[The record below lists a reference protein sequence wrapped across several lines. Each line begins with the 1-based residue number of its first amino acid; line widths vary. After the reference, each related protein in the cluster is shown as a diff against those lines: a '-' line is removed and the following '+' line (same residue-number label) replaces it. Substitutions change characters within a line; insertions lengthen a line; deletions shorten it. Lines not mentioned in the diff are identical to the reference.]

1 MCSLMRRCAAT
12 FTRFSLLAIAFATA
26 PLANADTLASWDLTL
41 GNGSTNNLWNRTSGS
56 DSIAFASL
64 SASDAGSISMTT
76 SQGFCSKQ
84 WNSTPTSWGEALSA
98 GNFYEILVTTAD
110 GFNVSLSELQYHY
123 YSSGT
128 GPQQMQWVCS
138 TNGSTYF
145 AIGNTFTPLSS
156 APTKATV
163 LSLNLEAL
171 PPQSTI
177 SICLTGWSV
186 SKPSSGTANFKTA
199 LTLTGTAVAAG
210 GGEGQ
215 GEDDGELSVST
226 AVGAISIYAGE
237 PKTISFTATGL
248 GDAAASTNL
257 YLVANDVESAVG
269 GFASVEN
276 GVITISPTKADVGEK
291 ILRLKVSINDGEANE
306 ASAFAD
312 IAISVAARS
321 PSVSADNASVTAYV
335 GSPMTMNFSFTDDVG
350 TLTTN
355 VVCNRAEVSNESWS
369 YTDGVLTYTPAAG
382 DVALSPVLFTVSI
395 TGTDNC
401 GDPVDESAMVTVMVE
416 EPLETL
422 VTWNLLSANAGTS
435 SYDVSNGVQ
444 IANSTLGIGPGCG
457 TNNANGTWQA
467 KSFSTTGQSFELA
480 KTEGEY
486 LEVTFTAAQNY
497 DISPKLLEYNLKRS
511 STGPSLAQWVWV
523 DGDNSLI
530 PLDGQ
535 INLGTATETN
545 ALAVSLSPIGEV
557 EKGGKV
563 TLRLYAWGAS
573 SSSGTFG
580 FNKSGMVLYGR
591 GKLDEDAYVMPAVEV
606 LSGAIGDCYVGETNI
621 VAFGFVGDSGP
632 RVTGVWT
639 NVSTEA
645 GVNITGYTNF
655 VGNTFVYV
663 PSEADAAL
671 GLVAFTITLGATD
684 REMGESTAIATF
696 SVSIWE
702 KPTFFETFDNANK
715 SGYAAGNVSNGDMGT
730 WYGTNCLVGSNASD
744 TIVAGKGIRFQK
756 NAGYLEMTTA
766 KNCGAGFVALSHG
779 FYGTPAETATATITL
794 KISQKSGRVWGDW
807 EDIGTIN
814 VGKDLTRRCFPGLE
828 YEGFVKLRIEYAST
842 ANFNIDD
849 VAIGDYGDPVEDPQ
863 EDATILPI
871 VNSSSLSQNF
881 NGIGNTATATLPN
894 GWRMVATNALDCHDL
909 KWDDGQSTTTKRGGF
924 GMSNSASSGFYN
936 FTNGNENAAGFLSS
950 GSSFKSCA
958 LMVHLKNTGPDAIG
972 LLDVSYNVEQWR
984 RGYGKRI
991 ALYIS
996 RDGETWTQAGA
1007 RFVTTTE
1014 TNYAE
1019 GSETEVVYTGYAAGE
1034 MPAAISVSGRIRLP
1048 SEEKLAAGESLW
1060 LAWHYTRLEGNTSDE
1075 GGKAQALAIDDVEI
1089 AAGDIKMTTFVVQ

>member
-1 MCSLMRRCAAT
+1 
-12 FTRFSLLAIAFATA
+12 
-26 PLANADTLASWDLTL
+26 
-41 GNGSTNNLWNRTSGS
+41 
-56 DSIAFASL
+56 
-64 SASDAGSISMTT
+64 MTT

-156 APTKATV
+156 TPTKAMV

-215 GEDDGELSVST
+215 GEDDGDLSVST
-226 AVGAISIYAGE
+226 AVDAISVYAGE
-237 PKTISFTATGL
+237 PKTISFTATGF

-306 ASAFAD
+306 ASTFAD
-312 IAISVAARS
+312 IAISVAVRS
-321 PSVSADNASVTAYV
+321 PAVSVDNASVTAYV
-335 GSPMTMNFSFTDDVG
+335 GSPTTMSFSFTDDVG

-382 DVALSPVLFTVSI
+382 DVALSPVSFTVSI

-401 GDPVDESAMVTVMVE
+401 DDSVNKSATVTVTVE

-422 VTWNLLSANAGTS
+422 VTWNINSNSGATPGYGVTYATPSSITSAALALGKKDQTTTTANTYQLKGFSKDDDTFEKALEAGA
-435 SYDVSNGVQ
+435 YIEVSF
-444 IANSTLGIGPGCG
+444 T
-457 TNNANGTWQA
+457 
-467 KSFSTTGQSFELA
+467 
-480 KTEGEY
+480 
-486 LEVTFTAAQNY
+486 TAANY
-497 DISPKLLEYNLKRS
+497 CIRPKLLTYNIRRAPTSVTK
-511 STGPSLAQWVWV
+511 AQWIVV
-523 DGDNSLI
+523 TGSDY
-530 PLDGQ
+530 
-535 INLGTATETN
+535 TK
-545 ALAVSLSPIGEV
+545 IGEELAFDATTV
-557 EKGGKV
+557 DNLSLDLSSLDEVGKDTTT
-563 TLRLYAWGAS
+563 TLRLVAWNLTGNTSAA
-573 SSSGTFG
+573 FG
-580 FNKSGMVLYGR
+580 FNTSSIVLQGSAT
-591 GKLDEDAYVMPAVEV
+591 EDTEAYVEP
-606 LSGAIGDCYVGETNI
+606 SIAINAIENHDCYVGGTNI
-621 VAFGFVGDSGP
+621 VTFNIFGDKGTVVTTNATCTTYG
-632 RVTGVWT
+632 VTGKYTSVIT
-639 NVSTEA
+639 N
-645 GVNITGYTNF
+645 GVFKYE
-655 VGNTFVYV
+655 
-663 PSEADAAL
+663 PSAADVALGEILFTATLHVEADGHVTKEPSA
-671 GLVAFTITLGATD
+671 
-684 REMGESTAIATF
+684 SF
-696 SVSIWE
+696 SIRVWD
-702 KPTFFETFDNANK
+702 KPAFFEDFENK
-715 SGYAAGNVSNGDMGT
+715 TKTSWGDDTPASVEGSVAT
-730 WYGTNCLVGSNASD
+730 WIGTNYMVQGTAQDARVGGVGHA
-744 TIVAGKGIRFQK
+744 VRFQK

-766 KNCGAGFVALSHG
+766 KNGGAGSVALSHG
-779 FYGTPAETATATITL
+779 FYGTQTGAATITV
-794 KISQKSGRVWGDW
+794 KISQKSGKVWGDW
-807 EDIGTIN
+807 EDIGTIS
-814 VGKDLTRRCFPGLE
+814 VGEELTRTHFPGLE
-828 YEGFVKLRIEYAST
+828 YEGFVKLRIEYVST

-871 VNSSSLSQNF
+871 INSSSLSQNF

-909 KWDDGQSTTTKRGGF
+909 KWDDGQSTTTRRGGF

-936 FTNGNENAAGFLSS
+936 FTNGNENAVGFLSS

-958 LMVHLKNTGPDAIG
+958 LMVHLKNTGSDAIG

-1034 MPAAISVSGRIRLP
+1034 LPAAISVSGRIRLP
-1048 SEEKLAAGESLW
+1048 SEKKLASGESLW